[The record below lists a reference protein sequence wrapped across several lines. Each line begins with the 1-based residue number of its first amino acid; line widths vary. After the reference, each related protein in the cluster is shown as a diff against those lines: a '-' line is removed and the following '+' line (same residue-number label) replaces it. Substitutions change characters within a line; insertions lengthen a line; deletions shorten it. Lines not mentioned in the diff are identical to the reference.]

1 MTPDRI
7 AEMEALIAR
16 ATKGPWVAT
25 PMVPGALEAF
35 CLSGNLDA
43 NNQEVDLG
51 DIRGGAKSAGANAA
65 LIVWLVNNAPDI
77 IRKQAEE
84 IARKDEALQATEVA
98 LNDSKE
104 PRYSAVEEM
113 FMQEIW
119 EALKG
124 DHADLRRQQI
134 ILRAYRE
141 AGRAAVRAA
150 LEPKP

>member
-65 LIVWLVNNAPDI
+65 LIVWLVNNAPEI

-98 LNDSKE
+98 LLKDAKQPENFRDHRIYYLDGLAVGYALSK
-104 PRYSAVEEM
+104 
-113 FMQEIW
+113 
-119 EALKG
+119 
-124 DHADLRRQQI
+124 
-134 ILRAYRE
+134 
-141 AGRAAVRAA
+141 VRAA